1 MANELEV
8 NTTYAF
14 VSNDGTAYSEN
25 HTYFSDAA
33 TTASRARRVGFIAT
47 TSGPSVLNFSNTP
60 SYTTQLTGPCL
71 LLLIN
76 RDTRADMLVTLSN
89 TSGNVSNRNLKAGEW
104 LFLDVTD
111 SDNSAYSSPLTYA
124 AKSMVAVAVT
134 SENSDAKGE
143 YLCVYK
149 AAS

>member
-1 MANELEV
+1 MANEIEV
-8 NTTYAF
+8 NTVYSF

-33 TTASRARRVGFIAT
+33 TLASRARRLGFIAT
-47 TSGPSVLNFSNTP
+47 TSGPTVLAFSTTP
-60 SYTTQLTGPCL
+60 SYSAQLRGPCL
-71 LLLIN
+71 LFLVN
-76 RDTRADMLVTLSN
+76 RDTRADMFIILDASLGARSQ
-89 TSGNVSNRNLKAGEW
+89 RKLKAGEW

-111 SDNSAYSSPLTYA
+111 LDNTAFSSPITYGA
-124 AKSMVAVAVT
+124 QALVAVAAT

-143 YLCVYK
+143 YLCIYK